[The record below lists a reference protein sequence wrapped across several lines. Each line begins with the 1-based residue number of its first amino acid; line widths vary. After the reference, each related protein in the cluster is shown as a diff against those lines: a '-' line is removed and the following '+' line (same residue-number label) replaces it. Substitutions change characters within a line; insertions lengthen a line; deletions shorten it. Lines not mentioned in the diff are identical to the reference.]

1 MAGDGM
7 ITIQRADY
15 EKMLRHA
22 ERELPD
28 EACGLIAGVVNGED
42 REIREVYLL
51 TNTDHSDKH
60 FSLAPKEQFAAIRDM
75 RTKGLVLLGSWHS
88 HPATPSRPSAEDQR
102 LVFDGTGQTGAA
114 CLPHHRKRPENS
126 GTRRTCHQTGRIPR
140 ILVTGIR
147 GSVVIAA

>member
-1 MAGDGM
+1 M
-7 ITIQRADY
+7 ICLKQSDY

-28 EACGLIAGVVNGED
+28 EACGLIAGVMNGED

-102 LVFDGTGQTGAA
+102 LAFDSKASYLILSLMERDRPVLRAFRITGNDPKTVEQ
-114 CLPHHRKRPENS
+114 EE
-126 GTRRTCHQTGRIPR
+126 
-140 ILVTGIR
+140 LVIR
-147 GSVVIAA
+147 QDDSPVSL

>member
-1 MAGDGM
+1 M
-7 ITIQRADY
+7 ICLKQSDY

-28 EACGLIAGVVNGED
+28 EACGLIAGVMNGED

-102 LVFDGTGQTGAA
+102 LAFDSKASY
-114 CLPHHRKRPENS
+114 LILSLMERDRKRPENS
-126 GTRRTCHQTGRIPR
+126 GTRRTCHQTGRLPR